1 MVDTDILHKNNL
13 SVWGIVFSTSTQEV
27 LDHINRT
34 RENLFYIINNFDVFR
49 TTYWYRLQSFSQTG

>member
-49 TTYWYRLQSFSQTG
+49 TTSWYRLQSFSQTG